1 MRRGGWEVTVPRVSY
16 SQSFDHLTQL
26 QTAKV
31 SVSVNYNHKKTTG
44 SKMVPSLVKGAA
56 AGRLALRA
64 AVAKN
69 ATPVL
74 TAACST
80 SSEPPPPKAELKKG
94 DQRSIGNRRWTVIG
108 YANWSLLIRR
118 NENPAR
124 KAGEA
129 KESLVKDKEYPNHE
143 YNKYS
148 YFDIEKQLV
157 DSNKRVEQPKSGLTK
172 FW

>member
-1 MRRGGWEVTVPRVSY
+1 
-16 SQSFDHLTQL
+16 
-26 QTAKV
+26 
-31 SVSVNYNHKKTTG
+31 
-44 SKMVPSLVKGAA
+44 MVPSLVKGAA

-74 TAACST
+74 TAAFST
-80 SSEPPPPKAELKKG
+80 SSEPPPPPPKAELKKG
-94 DQRSIGNRRWTVIG
+94 DQRSIGDRRWTVIG

-118 NENPAR
+118 NENPP
-124 KAGEA
+124 KGKKDAGPGTEA
-129 KESLVKDKEYPNHE
+129 KEGLGKDKE

>member
-1 MRRGGWEVTVPRVSY
+1 
-16 SQSFDHLTQL
+16 
-26 QTAKV
+26 
-31 SVSVNYNHKKTTG
+31 
-44 SKMVPSLVKGAA
+44 MVPSLVKGAA

-118 NENPAR
+118 NE
-124 KAGEA
+124 KI
-129 KESLVKDKEYPNHE
+129 LV
-143 YNKYS
+143 
-148 YFDIEKQLV
+148 EKQERPR
-157 DSNKRVEQPKSGLTK
+157 RVLSKTRSIPTMSTTNTATLTSRSSWWTATRGWSSPRAGSQSSGEKCDVLMENFREIKTM
-172 FW
+172 